1 MLSANEQLSGNNP
14 LWYLQIQVVP
24 ESVIEAYKNSYWLS
38 SPAPQNVGFHAAQG
52 FNSAGIFF
60 F

>member
-24 ESVIEAYKNSYWLS
+24 ESVIEAYKNSY
-38 SPAPQNVGFHAAQG
+38 
-52 FNSAGIFF
+52 
-60 F
+60 